1 VTSDVLFDFQ
11 IGGVV
16 CKQCRTEVCDCPI
29 VEVSSVKTQNVE
41 KKEKKKCPFHK
52 KKSLKKNVNE
62 EFTNESNALIP
73 ISSISNKSVNEVI
86 LRINSASDNHDESKI
101 ILNKFY
107 YIFSFKLEIVNKKEH
122 MLSKI
127 CRMCKSHCIPLKE
140 NVTLNKP
147 RVVAR
152 IDEIGNMTEFQ
163 NIANNLEVLARSQPQ
178 DKYAMVLGLKAMDCI
193 VAVTGD
199 GINDAPALKKADVG
213 FAMGITGKEVA
224 KQAADI
230 VILDDNFESIVK
242 AIKWGRSIYNNVRK
256 FLLFQLTVN
265 ITAVSTAFIG
275 SVVVG
280 ESPLTAVQLLW
291 VNLIMD
297 SFASLAL
304 GTEQATDDLL
314 YKPHSRNEYLIN
326 RVGILY
332 HII

>member
-1 VTSDVLFDFQ
+1 
-11 IGGVV
+11 
-16 CKQCRTEVCDCPI
+16 
-29 VEVSSVKTQNVE
+29 
-41 KKEKKKCPFHK
+41 
-52 KKSLKKNVNE
+52 
-62 EFTNESNALIP
+62 
-73 ISSISNKSVNEVI
+73 
-86 LRINSASDNHDESKI
+86 
-101 ILNKFY
+101 
-107 YIFSFKLEIVNKKEH
+107 
-122 MLSKI
+122 M
-127 CRMCKSHCIPLKE
+127 
-140 NVTLNKP
+140 
-147 RVVAR
+147 AR

-326 RVGILY
+326 RIMTRNIIGQIIYQLGVMFLLIFTGECWIPERESSYSRFEGKLNFSQYSKLCGNGRTVAPGRPFFFFFPERTLSKIVGSVYRSKSSLY
-332 HII
+332 NCV